1 MNTSDA
7 DARKAKVTDEHREEA
22 ARLRRIWEDRKPA
35 LKERGLGTQLQFG
48 LKFGIGS
55 QAAVGFF
62 LNGQTPLSLK
72 AALGFAEGL
81 GCKVADFSPRLA
93 TVLGSEAQ
101 PTKAEPVYVESPTE
115 LSLVRALLGV
125 SAAVAAA
132 PERKRKLMAAA
143 AASMI
148 ENGPNDDEAAAIDAL
163 AKGLPPIA
171 APASPAGSQDDWE
184 DTVRSMAENWAPG
197 PERDFLLGFLN
208 AADEAHQMKGALHER
223 NARAHSST
231 SRSKVRTG

>member
-1 MNTSDA
+1 MNTSDT

-22 ARLRRIWEDRKPA
+22 ARLRRIWDERKPE
-35 LKERGLGTQLQFG
+35 LKLRGIGTQLQFG

-93 TVLGSEAQ
+93 AVLGAESSQ
-101 PTKAEPVYVESPTE
+101 PRGTSAYVASAPQVP
-115 LSLVRALLGV
+115 LVRALLGI
-125 SAAVAAA
+125 SAAVATA
-132 PERKRKLMAAA
+132 PERKRKLLAAA

-148 ENGPNDDEAAAIDAL
+148 ENGPNEDEAAAIDAL
-163 AKGLPPIA
+163 TKGLPPITASA
-171 APASPAGSQDDWE
+171 ATASLHDEWE
-184 DTVRSMAENWAPG
+184 DTVRSMAANWTPG
-197 PERDFLLGFLN
+197 PERDFLLGFLA
-208 AADEAHQMKGALHER
+208 AADEAHQMKGALRER
-223 NARAHSST
+223 NSRAHSST
-231 SRSKVRTG
+231 PRSRTSAG